1 MRSSAALR
9 RRLLALGVALCGAM
23 STNAAHATVAEP
35 CGTVHAYV
43 RPGPIHAGQ
52 AAVRFVP
59 TDDTTTVDPSL
70 LTLTGADGAELALS
84 VENLADG
91 SAFLRAA
98 TDLEPGTYTLT
109 YASACA
115 SEPFEV
121 DVEVRAEAAD
131 PSVLGELTLAYE
143 PYCVGYHADGTGAP
157 PVTATV
163 ALSDGVLP
171 YERFL
176 SLKLTA
182 SPDGAWTS
190 GVVPLTESNPLTYSR
205 PSDCTL
211 FSAPDPNER
220 FFIASASII
229 DGPLLPE
236 LVASVDAAC
245 ADCSAYV
252 GGAGTSGAGA
262 AGELHGTPDRPVD
275 CALSPHTGS
284 QRTELAVL
292 ALAGGVGLWRRRRRA
307 FRERLPHAR
316 G

>member
-1 MRSSAALR
+1 MKMSGDAR
-9 RRLLALGVALCGAM
+9 RTLLALGFALCGV
-23 STNAAHATVAEP
+23 SLPNAALATVANP

-59 TDDTTTVDPSL
+59 TEDATDVDPSL
-70 LTLTGADGAELALS
+70 LTLADADGTAFALS
-84 VENLADG
+84 VENLPDG

-98 TDLEPGTYTLT
+98 ADLEPGAYTLS
-109 YASACA
+109 YASACRE
-115 SEPFEV
+115 EPV
-121 DVEVRAEAAD
+121 DVELEVSADAAD
-131 PSVLGELTLAYE
+131 PTVLGVLTLDYE
-143 PYCVGYHADGTGAP
+143 PSCFGYHADGSGAP

-163 ALSDGVLP
+163 MLSEAALP
-171 YERFL
+171 YEHFL

-182 SPDGAWTS
+182 SPDGTWIS

-205 PSDCTL
+205 PTDCTL

-220 FFIASASII
+220 FFIASASLV

-252 GGAGTSGAGA
+252 GGGGTRGTASSAGTP
-262 AGELHGTPDRPVD
+262 GELHGTPDKPVD
-275 CALSPHTGS
+275 CAFSPRGS
-284 QRTELAVL
+284 RQTEFVAL
-292 ALAGGVGLWRRRRRA
+292 ALAACAVARRGRRRRA
-307 FRERLPHAR
+307 VT
-316 G
+316 GS